1 MIKQKLNY
9 FFKLIFIYIFF
20 LIISTILFIAL
31 FWIEIFNFFDVLFLK
46 YFILLIITTCVIFI
60 LLLFLKKINIFKII
74 STKDIL
80 IICLLAFTFNNF
92 IYGLIPFNTSR
103 SVSVMIVGYLYNNK
117 DKSVSNK
124 ELNEYIYKLYFLKE
138 NAVNMRIEEQIKIG
152 NIEKVENQFKLT
164 NKGLVIVGFMNSITE
179 MFNTKK
185 NYIKN
190 LN

>member
-9 FFKLIFIYIFF
+9 LFKLTFIYFF
-20 LIISTILFIAL
+20 FIIISTILFIAL
-31 FWIEIFNFFDVLFLK
+31 FWIEFFNFFDVLFLK

-60 LLLFLKKINIFKII
+60 LLLFFKKLNTFKII

-80 IICLLAFTFNNF
+80 IISLLAFTFNNF

-117 DKSVSNK
+117 DKSVSNE

-164 NKGLVIVGFMNSITE
+164 NKGLVIVRFMNSITE
-179 MFNTKK
+179 IFNTKK

>member
-1 MIKQKLNY
+1 MIKQKLND
-9 FFKLIFIYIFF
+9 FFKLTFIYIFF
-20 LIISTILFIAL
+20 IIISTILFVAL
-31 FWIEIFNFFDVLFLK
+31 FWIEFFNFFDVLFLK

-80 IICLLAFTFNNF
+80 IISLLAFTFNNF

-117 DKSVSNK
+117 DKSVSNE

-152 NIEKVENQFKLT
+152 NIEKVENHFKLT
-164 NKGLVIVGFMNSITE
+164 NKGLVIIRFMNSITE
-179 MFNTKK
+179 IFNTKK

>member
-1 MIKQKLNY
+1 MIKKINY
-9 FFKLIFIYIFF
+9 FLKLIIIYIFF
-20 LIISTILFIAL
+20 FAISTILFVAL
-31 FWIEIFNFFDVLFLK
+31 FWIEIFDFLDVLFLK
-46 YFILLIITTCVIFI
+46 SFILLILTICTIFI
-60 LLLFLKKINIFKII
+60 LLLFLKKLNILKII

-80 IICLLAFTFNNF
+80 IICLLSFTFNNF

-117 DKSVSNK
+117 DRSVTNE
-124 ELNEYIYKLYFLKE
+124 ELNEHIYKLYFLKE
-138 NAVNMRIEEQIKIG
+138 NAVNSRLVEQIKIG
-152 NIEKVENQFKLT
+152 NIEKIENEYKLT
-164 NKGLVIVGFMNSITE
+164 NKGLIILKFMNSITE

>member
-1 MIKQKLNY
+1 MIKQQLNY
-9 FFKLIFIYIFF
+9 FFKLTFIYIFF
-20 LIISTILFIAL
+20 IIISTILFVAL
-31 FWIEIFNFFDVLFLK
+31 FWIEFFNFFDVLFLK

-60 LLLFLKKINIFKII
+60 LLLFLKKLNTFKII

-80 IICLLAFTFNNF
+80 IISLLAFTFNNF

-117 DKSVSNK
+117 DKSVSNE

-152 NIEKVENQFKLT
+152 NIEKVENHFKLT
-164 NKGLVIVGFMNSITE
+164 NKGLVIISFMNSITE
-179 MFNTKK
+179 IFNTKK